1 MFTKDEKGHMVLI
14 IKYVTT
20 SIKYQILEIKEI
32 KFKEGEENIIYI
44 EYKPEKNIRS
54 ENFRT
59 SEGAAII
66 KIFQEF
72 QKKGIEQSDV
82 KKNEAEE
89 KKKIDNI
96 GANLNDI
103 LSFP

>member
-66 KIFQEF
+66 K
-72 QKKGIEQSDV
+72 
-82 KKNEAEE
+82 KNEAEE